1 MSIQAAQS
9 NIAFKKPK
17 PGLGTKSA
25 SMTNNLKVALGGIK
39 ASSQTN
45 TASSA
50 ASTTGAATS
59 SLTTKSSVA
68 RSVANNISST
78 SSSNIFREAYKNG
91 RYFNPSSP
99 QPGGM
104 RNVRP
109 TDYYMFNTEFA
120 FGKYAADPFATPP
133 RTMKRQM
140 SAMQKLMEWQ
150 NQQFYAAMDQQ
161 KCMDIA
167 SMYGN
172 ISQGILGIGDLVTG
186 IMSAKASKSAQKTPT
201 ATETTVN
208 QLKQADS
215 SSELSAGIGELN
227 TQKQTLETTINTLTQ
242 SIQESNQDIKAKE
255 AELNNNNSAIST
267 KQQQLTGIDSTIT
280 KLTSSIA
287 ADKRELERLTNSLK
301 LTEGGSIAQMGV
313 QNQINQLNQKI
324 EQDEKNLETA
334 NNNKQQLETDIKDL
348 KTANEEISTV
358 INNTK
363 ESLETETQQ
372 LETAKKQKTEVE
384 ENITK
389 YNKKLT
395 KETQDEAEQLSRLES
410 DLAEMAK
417 EYETETDPD
426 KKAKLQKKFDKTA
439 AEYNAIVGSTT
450 VTGHSAITFSLGD
463 QK

>member
-1 MSIQAAQS
+1 MSIQAAQP
-9 NIAFKKPK
+9 NIFKSPK

-50 ASTTGAATS
+50 ASTTGAAS
-59 SLTTKSSVA
+59 RALETKSSVA
-68 RSVANNISST
+68 RSAASNISST
-78 SSSNIFREAYKNG
+78 SSA
-91 RYFNPSSP
+91 FNVFKEMDPT
-99 QPGGM
+99 QPKGM

-227 TQKQTLETTINTLTQ
+227 TQNQELETTINSLTQ
-242 SIQESNQDIKAKE
+242 SIQESNQEIKAKE
-255 AELNNNNSAIST
+255 AELNNNNAQIST

-301 LTEGGSIAQMGV
+301 LTEEGSFAQMGV

-324 EQDEKNLETA
+324 EQDEKNLKTA

>member
-1 MSIQAAQS
+1 MSIQAAQP

-17 PGLGTKSA
+17 PGLAKSG

-45 TASSA
+45 TASNT
-50 ASTTGAATS
+50 ASTTGAAPR
-59 SLTTKSSVA
+59 SLETKSSVA
-68 RSVANNISST
+68 LFAANSLSST
-78 SSSNIFREAYKNG
+78 SSASNIFREAYKG
-91 RYFNPSSP
+91 GQYFNPSSP
-99 QPGGM
+99 QPGGTI
-104 RNVRP
+104 NVNPSHYFTKNTKVYVPGELSGYVGP
-109 TDYYMFNTEFA
+109 TPRGEARQNRMLEKYMQA
-120 FGKYAADPFATPP
+120 
-133 RTMKRQM
+133 QM
-140 SAMQKLMEWQ
+140 NMA
-150 NQQFYAAMDQQ
+150 NAAMDQQ
-161 KCMDIA
+161 KCRDIA
-167 SMYGN
+167 ATFNTAASIVSNLGGHVAGLFTQN
-172 ISQGILGIGDLVTG
+172 AATKSQ
-186 IMSAKASKSAQKTPT
+186 T
-201 ATETTVN
+201 AADAAIN
-208 QLKQADS
+208 QLKQADTT
-215 SSELSAGIGELN
+215 SELSAGIGELN
-227 TQKQTLETTINTLTQ
+227 TQNQELETTINSLTQ

-255 AELNNNNSAIST
+255 AELNNNNAQIST
-267 KQQQLTGIDSTIT
+267 KQQQLTGINSTIT
-280 KLTSSIA
+280 KLESSIA